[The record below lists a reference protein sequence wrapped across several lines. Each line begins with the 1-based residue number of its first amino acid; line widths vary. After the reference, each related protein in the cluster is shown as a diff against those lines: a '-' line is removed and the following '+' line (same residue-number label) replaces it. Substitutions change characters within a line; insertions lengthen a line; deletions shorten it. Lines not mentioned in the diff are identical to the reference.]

1 MSESSPSDR
10 HEPADR
16 PARTRYRGTVKF
28 IHTLTLAP
36 LLVVLLAADCRG
48 GDDGEAPPPAPC
60 DVIGGCGGV
69 DREGPL
75 VGGGG
80 TGNVDV
86 IDDGRQAPAV
96 RGVYLDDLDGVL
108 ASATR
113 TDALVRWLAAGR
125 FDRVDCYDLGT
136 VLSSSTLTTRLST
149 FLGRLRRETAV
160 VHVSAVIGSTRV
172 LDAVR
177 VYQSTHDDDG
187 DDGDGFDGLTLEHEW
202 WNGAGTFRAHERLL
216 DAMHA
221 VADASGLA
229 VDDYVGWFQRPGD
242 DDGDGRDD
250 VTAAQMAAS
259 LAGRVDT
266 LLVHAYR
273 QAPDAAVLQSRLA
286 LLNDAAA
293 ARGARLAVV
302 VLFSAEDGDVDAN
315 DFMGDWY
322 AARPFDDAWDVL
334 VQQRVTMTPTPHLS
348 LVGHQVFAAS
358 MAMRARPQP

>member
-1 MSESSPSDR
+1 M
-10 HEPADR
+10 
-16 PARTRYRGTVKF
+16 
-28 IHTLTLAP
+28 
-36 LLVVLLAADCRG
+36 VLLAADCG
-48 GDDGEAPPPAPC
+48 PDDDEAPPPAPC
-60 DVIGGCGGV
+60 DVLGGCGGV
-69 DREGPL
+69 DRDRPV
-75 VGGGG
+75 VGGGSSG
-80 TGNVDV
+80 DV
-86 IDDGRQAPAV
+86 VIVDDGRQAPAV

-113 TDALVRWLAAGR
+113 TEALLRWLAAGR

-136 VLSSSTLTTRLST
+136 VLSSPASTARLAT
-149 FLGRLRRETAV
+149 FVGRLRRETAV
-160 VHVSAVIGSTRV
+160 VHVGAVIGSTRV

-187 DDGDGFDGLTLEHEW
+187 NDGGGFDGLTLEHEW

-216 DAMHA
+216 DAMRV
-221 VADASGLA
+221 VADSAGLA

-242 DDGDGRDD
+242 VHCARERSELAQCPVPTDDGDGRDD

-273 QAPDAAVLQSRLA
+273 QAPDAAYLQSRLA
-286 LLNDAAA
+286 LLDDAAA

-302 VLFSAEDGDVDAN
+302 VLFSAEDGDVDEN